1 MGAAGL
7 NYIWDDILPRHK
19 DPLEAD
25 YLKEAKT
32 RADRDP
38 RAPPY
43 DSLLTFD
50 YEGIELEKSP
60 NLSASENSNK
70 G

>member
-1 MGAAGL
+1 MKP
-7 NYIWDDILPRHK
+7 NKIISDDILPRHK

-25 YLKEAKT
+25 YLKEAKS
-32 RADRDP
+32 RADQDP

-50 YEGIELEKSP
+50 YEGQ
-60 NLSASENSNK
+60 NSDVDLDSLCSGSGWVTK
-70 G
+70 